1 MLSQIRVLSFEFRAW
16 CKNMRHCERSE
27 AIQFLQ
33 NIVTSGLPRRLR
45 LLAMTKTTLHTPYSI
60 LILLFLAGCGFQ
72 PVYGTASG
80 ASEKSPIRAGVKI
93 SASASGAATTTTNSV
108 VDNNATANMA
118 RQFTNNLEDM
128 LNYEG
133 TPTYKL
139 DVALTQSVVGI
150 GVARDGTASRY
161 NLILNSTYKLI
172 RITDGKE
179 VDSGTLSNFTSYN
192 NPNNQYFSTYVSEQ
206 DARKRGIKELAELY
220 RQRLISFTEKTI
232 PAITPPLNSNENII
246 KSN

>member
-1 MLSQIRVLSFEFRAW
+1 MSLYRRKICCL
-16 CKNMRHCERSE
+16 
-27 AIQFLQ
+27 
-33 NIVTSGLPRRLR
+33 LP
-45 LLAMTKTTLHTPYSI
+45 TLFC
-60 LILLFLAGCGFQ
+60 LILAGCGFQ

-80 ASEKSPIRAGVKI
+80 ASEKSPIRAGVKV
-93 SASASGAATTTTNSV
+93 STSASGAVTATNNSV

-139 DVALTQSVVGI
+139 DVALSQSVVGI

-161 NLILNSTYKLI
+161 NLVLNSTYKLI
-172 RITDGKE
+172 RIADGKE
-179 VDSGTLSNFTSYN
+179 VDSGSFSNFTSYN

-220 RQRLISFTEKTI
+220 RHRLISFTEKT
-232 PAITPPLNSNENII
+232 TPPTPLATNGVPDKLALAKKREGMDTEKTSVQQVHDVFEGASFRADL
-246 KSN
+246 KPK